1 VQATKPVEGVCV
13 KKTPAVL
20 IVLFLIVS
28 VSVRL
33 SGAYRVAPTRPAAR
47 AVTEIVA
54 FSHNVLLS
62 TDDSLYAHHVET
74 TMAIGDKGQIFVGW
88 KDAMSHNG
96 GGYRVS
102 MVVSQDGGV
111 SWSRPQ
117 YMPMFGGLET
127 RQSDPWMVW
136 HNGTLYYAYLE
147 FTEDSGF
154 TQITVARSC
163 DNGSTWDTST
173 ASFGQYFADK
183 ETMAISSSGT
193 IFVVYDDVDLSE
205 NGTTTVRLSRSTD
218 GGATFEE
225 TAVIGTPD
233 EGNVGPY
240 VALNGSDAIF
250 VAWTCLQQ
258 EGGNLY
264 LAQSTDGGLSF
275 EDPRLVN
282 DDGNYSDFTIVD
294 GRPSRLTLPVVRF
307 DQWNRLYI
315 LWADRYDQKTGSFD
329 VYLRYSDDF
338 GSTWS
343 DRLRINPNIE
353 GDQWC
358 PEMDIDSEGRVH
370 IVYYDEESNSYRPY
384 YRVVQFTGKNRTEPV
399 LGASIPISEASTSD
413 DFTRPGD
420 YFVIKLDSHGIPHVA
435 WTDGRNDEMDVYYAH
450 GLTKLSTTTETSPTT
465 TTGAVTTTTAGGD
478 SMLVETGI
486 VIGAIV
492 VTLVVLAVAYRRRR

>member
-1 VQATKPVEGVCV
+1 V
-13 KKTPAVL
+13 KKTPVL
-20 IVLFLIVS
+20 LVVLFLIVS
-28 VSVRL
+28 VGVRL
-33 SGAYRVAPTRPAAR
+33 SGVQGAILSRPVVRAA
-47 AVTEIVA
+47 TEIVA
-54 FSHNVLLS
+54 FSHDILLS

-74 TMAIGDKGQIFVGW
+74 TMAIGDEGQIFVGW

-102 MVVSQDGGV
+102 MVVSHDGGE

-117 YMPMFGGLET
+117 YMPMFAGLET

-154 TQITVARSC
+154 TQITVARSQ

-183 ETMAISSSGT
+183 ETMAISASGT

-205 NGTTTVRLSRSTD
+205 NGTTTVRLSQSTD
-218 GGATFEE
+218 GGATFGE
-225 TAVIGTPD
+225 TAVIGEPD

-240 VALNGSDAIF
+240 IALNGSDAIF
-250 VAWTCLQQ
+250 VAWTYLQQ

-275 EDPRLVN
+275 GEPQLIN
-282 DDGNYSDFTIVD
+282 NDGNYSDFTVVG
-294 GRPSRLTLPVVRF
+294 GRPSQLTLPVIRF
-307 DQWNRLYI
+307 DQWNRLYV

-338 GSTWS
+338 GATWS
-343 DRLRINPNIE
+343 DRLRINPNTE
-353 GDQWC
+353 GNQWC
-358 PEMDIDSEGRVH
+358 PEMDIDSEGRIH
-370 IVYYDEESNSYRPY
+370 IVYYDEEGDSYRPY
-384 YRVVQFTGKNRTEPV
+384 YRVVQFTGENRTTAV
-399 LGASIPISEASTSD
+399 LGTPIPVSEASTSD

-435 WTDGRNDEMDVYYAH
+435 WTDGRDGEMDIYYAH
-450 GLTKLSTTTETSPTT
+450 GLTEHSTTTETSSTT
-465 TTGAVTTTTAGGD
+465 TTGVTITTTTGTNGA

-486 VIGAIV
+486 LIGAVV
-492 VTLVVLAVAYRRRR
+492 VTLAILIVVYRKRH